1 MESAMKA
8 KQFLSFIKGLNIV
21 FTIILFLTILGTVF
35 LLILIGGAI
44 LTSEQFVLNLMRKG
58 DISASLDLNGLK
70 IIFGEPDMNLFHYD
84 KSLVILFLFT
94 FLFYD
99 SIVLAII
106 FLVTRFLKSILDGDI
121 FTLTN
126 SRRIEWIGYCIIFLS
141 VTFKSNGAFFY
152 IV

>member
-1 MESAMKA
+1 MKA

-94 FLFYD
+94 FLF
-99 SIVLAII
+99 L
-106 FLVTRFLKSILDGDI
+106 
-121 FTLTN
+121 
-126 SRRIEWIGYCIIFLS
+126 
-141 VTFKSNGAFFY
+141 
-152 IV
+152 